1 MLKDKVAIVTGAKQG
16 IGFGIALALAKEGA
30 QVVISDLDQAL
41 CDKAVSDIEAMGG
54 KAIAL
59 TCDVSNKKD
68 VDNLIAKT
76 VSQLGGLDILVNN
89 AGIFPF
95 VSFAE
100 MKESDWDKVMNINLK
115 GIFFTTQSAL
125 KVMKDGAKIV
135 NISSIASVVGFE
147 GLSHYCATKGALNA
161 FVRALALEVAPRK
174 INVNNVAP
182 GAINTPGATSAL
194 DDQTRNNMVASVPW
208 KRWGEPSDI
217 ANAVVFLASEKAD
230 YITGQTIVVDGGWT
244 IR

>member
-1 MLKDKVAIVTGAKQG
+1 MLKDKVAIITGAKQG
-16 IGFGIALALAKEGA
+16 IGFGIAWALAKEGA
-30 QVVISDLDQAL
+30 KVVVSDLDQDG
-41 CDKAVSDIEAMGG
+41 CDKAVESIKADGGNAM
-54 KAIAL
+54 AI
-59 TCDVSNKKD
+59 TCDVANKKE
-68 VDNLIAKT
+68 VDNLITKT
-76 VSQLGGLDILVNN
+76 VAEYGQLDILVNN

-95 VSFAE
+95 VSFTE
-100 MKESDWDKVMNINLK
+100 MKESDWDKVMDINLK
-115 GIFFTTQSAL
+115 GVFFTTQSAL

-174 INVNNVAP
+174 ININNVAP
-182 GAINTPGATSAL
+182 GAINTPGATGAL
-194 DDQTRNNMVASVPW
+194 DDKTRSSMVADVPW

-217 ANAVVFLASEKAD
+217 ANTVVFLASDKAD

>member
-41 CDKAVSDIEAMGG
+41 CDKAVGDIEAIGG

-68 VDNLIAKT
+68 VDDLIAKT

-95 VSFAE
+95 VPFTE
-100 MKESDWDKVMNINLK
+100 MKEGDWDKVMNINLK
-115 GIFFTTQSAL
+115 GVFFTTQSAL
-125 KVMKDGAKIV
+125 KVMKDGSKIV

-182 GAINTPGATSAL
+182 GAINTPGATGAL